1 MDRVGGGR
9 LMDVAIVGAGRVG
22 TAVGVLLRA
31 AGHTVIAV
39 SGRGATRVRA
49 AEFLPGVPVVEA
61 AQAVTAAALVV
72 VAVPDDEIG
81 PTTAAIA
88 EGCRPGTW
96 VAHCSGALGLDVL
109 EAATTAGA
117 RRLSVHPLQTFPDVR
132 RAIEELPGC
141 AAAVTADDEEGYAMG
156 EAIAHDLGAR
166 PFRLSD
172 DARPLYHAA
181 AVLASN
187 DLVALSG
194 LAARA
199 LEIAGVPDPVAALLP
214 LQRATVENVG
224 RLGPAAALT
233 GPVMR
238 GDAGTVDRNL
248 TALAARLPRAVPAYV
263 VLARAALDLAT
274 SAGRLG
280 AERAAAV
287 EEVLSRW
294 S

>member
-1 MDRVGGGR
+1 
-9 LMDVAIVGAGRVG
+9 MDVAIVGAGRVG
-22 TAVGVLLRA
+22 TAVGVLLLA
-31 AGHTVIAV
+31 AGHTVTAV
-39 SGRGATRVRA
+39 SGRDATRIRA
-49 AEFLPGVPVVEA
+49 AEFLPGVPVVDPA
-61 AQAVTAAALVV
+61 LAVTGATVVV
-72 VAVPDDEIG
+72 VAVPDDELARV
-81 PTTAAIA
+81 TAEIA
-88 EGCRPGTW
+88 PRCRRGTW

-109 EAATTAGA
+109 EAARAAGA
-117 RRLSVHPLQTFPDVR
+117 RRLAVHPLQTFPDVR

-141 AAAVTADDEEGYAMG
+141 AAAVTADDEEGYVVG
-156 EAIAHDLGAR
+156 EAIARDLGAR
-166 PFRLSD
+166 PFRLAD

-199 LEIAGVPDPVAALLP
+199 FEVAGVPDPAAAMLP
-214 LQRATVENVG
+214 LQRATVDNVG

-233 GPVMR
+233 GPIVR

-248 TALAARLPRAVPAYV
+248 AALSALLPEAVNAYV

-274 SAGRLG
+274 SSGRLDP
-280 AERAAAV
+280 ARAASV

>member
-1 MDRVGGGR
+1 
-9 LMDVAIVGAGRVG
+9 MDVAIVGAGRVG
-22 TAVGVLLRA
+22 TAVGVLLLA
-31 AGHTVIAV
+31 AGHTVTAV
-39 SGRGATRVRA
+39 SGRDATRIRA
-49 AEFLPGVPVVEA
+49 AEFLPGVPVVDPA
-61 AQAVTAAALVV
+61 LAVTGATFVV
-72 VAVPDDEIG
+72 VAVPDDELASV
-81 PTTAAIA
+81 TAEIA
-88 EGCRPGTW
+88 PGCRRGAW

-109 EAATTAGA
+109 EAARAAGA
-117 RRLSVHPLQTFPDVR
+117 RRLAVHPLQTFPDVR

-141 AAAVTADDEEGYAMG
+141 AAAVTADDEEGYAVG
-156 EAIAHDLGAR
+156 EAIARDLGAR
-166 PFRLSD
+166 PFRLAD

-199 LEIAGVPDPVAALLP
+199 FEVAGVPDPAAAMLP
-214 LQRATVENVG
+214 LQRATVDNVG

-233 GPVMR
+233 GPILR

-248 TALAARLPRAVPAYV
+248 AALSALLPEAVNAYV

-274 SAGRLG
+274 SSGRLDP
-280 AERAAAV
+280 ARAASV

>member
-1 MDRVGGGR
+1 
-9 LMDVAIVGAGRVG
+9 MDVAIVGAGRVG
-22 TAVGVLLRA
+22 TAVGVLLLA
-31 AGHTVIAV
+31 AGHTVTAV
-39 SGRGATRVRA
+39 SGRDATRIRA
-49 AEFLPGVPVVEA
+49 AEFLPGVPVVDPA
-61 AQAVTAAALVV
+61 LAVTGATVVV
-72 VAVPDDEIG
+72 VAVPDDEL
-81 PTTAAIA
+81 PSVTAEIA
-88 EGCRPGTW
+88 PRCRRGTW

-109 EAATTAGA
+109 EAARAAGA
-117 RRLSVHPLQTFPDVR
+117 RRLAVHPLQTFPDVR

-141 AAAVTADDEEGYAMG
+141 AAAVTADDEEGYAVG
-156 EAIAHDLGAR
+156 EAIARDLGAR
-166 PFRLSD
+166 PFRLAD

-199 LEIAGVPDPVAALLP
+199 FEVAGVPDPAAAMLP
-214 LQRATVENVG
+214 LQRATVDNVG

-233 GPVMR
+233 GPIVR
-238 GDAGTVDRNL
+238 GDTGTVDRNL
-248 TALAARLPRAVPAYV
+248 AALSALLPEAVNAYV

-274 SAGRLG
+274 SSGRLDP
-280 AERAAAV
+280 ARAASV